1 MKKMMAIFL
10 AGLMLLAAGCAPAP
24 TEPPRAMDKSGKYYL
39 DEGRNEAIINDA
51 GVVNMAASGNA
62 RVYYQIFVGS
72 FSDSNGD
79 GIGDLRGIIDRF
91 DYLNDGDPNSGV
103 SLGVEGIWL
112 SPIFASPTYHKY
124 DTTNYYRVDPQFG
137 NEQDLKE
144 LIALCHQRGVQIILD
159 LVVNHTAKNH
169 DWFQYF
175 QDAHKNNDPEH
186 EYYDFY
192 TYSDGPVPGRTFNK
206 IVGTDHYYECNF
218 SSGMPELNYDNPAV
232 REKMVEVAKYYL
244 DLGVDGFRF
253 DAAKYIYYGEEDR
266 NAEFWQW
273 YMGQLRAMKP
283 DIYTVAEVWDSDT
296 VTTPYFASTNCFN
309 FTMSQPGG
317 KIAETA
323 GGGNVNNFMKY
334 VDTYMSAI
342 KAQNSDAMLCSFIAN
357 HDMDRAAGYL
367 PVFNGRAKV
376 AANLNILLPGSP
388 FIYYGEEIGALG
400 SRGGANTDANRRLA
414 MYWGDGDT
422 VKDPVGSTYAAAQ
435 DNGSVAR
442 QKPDGDSLY
451 NHYKKLIMVRKAN
464 PEIAYGDFTALNFS
478 GSRAGG
484 FVSTYEGKSVA
495 VIHNTTTKEVTVDL
509 SKATDISFT
518 TLAAVLGA
526 GATLEGTVLT
536 LQPQTSAVL
545 R

>member
-1 MKKMMAIFL
+1 MKRFL
-10 AGLMLLAAGCAPAP
+10 TLFLSALLLFAAGCTPQTP
-24 TEPPRAMDKSGKYYL
+24 ETPKVKDTSGRYYL
-39 DEGRNEAIINDA
+39 DETRNEAIIDDA
-51 GVVNMAASGNA
+51 GVVSMSKTGNA

-79 GIGDLRGIIDRF
+79 GIGDLRGIINRF

-124 DTTNYYRVDPQFG
+124 DATNYYRVDPQFG
-137 NEQDLKE
+137 TEEDLKE

-159 LVVNHTAKNH
+159 LVVNHTSRQN

-175 QDAHKNNDPEH
+175 LQAHKNNDPEN
-186 EYYDFY
+186 EYYDYY
-192 TYSDGPVPGRTFNK
+192 TYTDTPVHGRAFSK
-206 IVGTDHYYECNF
+206 ISGTDHYYECNF
-218 SSGMPELNYDNPAV
+218 SGDMPELNYDNPTV
-232 REKMVEVAKYYL
+232 KEKMVEVAKYYL

-266 NAEFWQW
+266 NAEFWKW
-273 YMGQLRAMKP
+273 YMGQLRAIKP
-283 DIYTVAEVWDSDT
+283 DIYTVAEVWDSDS

-309 FTMSQPGG
+309 FSMSQPSG

-323 GGGNVNNFMKY
+323 SGGNVNNFMKY
-334 VDTYMSAI
+334 VGTYLSTI
-342 KAQNSDAMLCSFIAN
+342 KAQKSDAMLCSFIAN

-367 PVFNGRAKV
+367 PTFNGRAKV

-422 VKDPVGSTYAAAQ
+422 VKDPIGATYAAAQ
-435 DNGSVAR
+435 DNGSVAT
-442 QKPDGDSLY
+442 QKANGDSLY
-451 NHYKKLIMVRKAN
+451 SHYKKLIMVRKAN
-464 PEIAYGDFTALNFS
+464 PEIACGEFTALNFS

-495 VIHNTTTKEVTVDL
+495 VIHNTTTREVTVDL
-509 SKATDISFT
+509 AKATDISFT
-518 TLAAVLGA
+518 TLAAVLGS
-526 GATLEGTVLT
+526 GATLDGTALT
-536 LQPQTSAVL
+536 LQPQTSVVL